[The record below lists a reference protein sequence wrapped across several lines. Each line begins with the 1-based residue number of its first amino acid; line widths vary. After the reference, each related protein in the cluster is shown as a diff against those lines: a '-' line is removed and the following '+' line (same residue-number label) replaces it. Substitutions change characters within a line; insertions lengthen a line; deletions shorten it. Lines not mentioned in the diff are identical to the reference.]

1 MSERTG
7 TSGLRLFVGMRL
19 AAAAREQLGE
29 RTGLLES
36 TGSRSIRLIPRENYH
51 ITLYFIGDPR
61 PITAGMVE
69 HTLDERLPAV
79 VERVLPVET
88 QIQRW
93 GVFPSRKRPRVVWA
107 GVADDGEIAGIAGEV
122 TAALE
127 TLGME
132 APRRRFTPH
141 ITVGYVRREV
151 FAADVAA
158 ALEEHAFGAPVAVRL
173 DSVSLIKSTPGPDG
187 STYEDLKM
195 WRTQR

>member
-1 MSERTG
+1 MSERTDARG
-7 TSGLRLFVGMRL
+7 RRLFVGMRL
-19 AAAAREQLGE
+19 AAAARERLGE
-29 RTGLLES
+29 RAARLS
-36 TGSRSIRLIPRENYH
+36 PAGSRSIRLIPRENYH

-69 HTLDERLPAV
+69 RALGERLPAV
-79 VERVLPVET
+79 VERALPVET

-107 GVADDGEIAGIAGEV
+107 GVADDGEIAMIAGEV

-141 ITVGYVRREV
+141 ITVGYVRRGA
-151 FAADVAA
+151 AADEVAV

-187 STYEDLKM
+187 STYEDLKT
-195 WRTQR
+195 W